1 MPVMDGVTAARG
13 IIAALGAAAP
23 PIVALTASCSDEEKQ
38 RCADA
43 GFTAHLSKPMCVARM
58 GTLRDIVLQRR
69 CARRG
74 ARRSSSVAAAE
85 NEQCTL

>member
-1 MPVMDGVTAARG
+1 MPVMDGVTAARS
-13 IIAALGAAAP
+13 IIAALGDAAP

-69 CARRG
+69 SSRAAG
-74 ARRSSSVAAAE
+74 RSSAAAAFAASVVA
-85 NEQCTL
+85 